1 MTGWLVRAS
10 TEDDWRAYRSLRL
23 EMLVDTPIAFLE
35 TVDQAHAHPDD
46 YWRTRTANR
55 SDTSR
60 LFGAVA
66 GDGSWLGTM
75 GGFHPPGVRHPL
87 LVGVYVTPAFRG
99 RGNGVSD
106 ALLTSVVEWAGAR
119 ADRLLLHVHEQ
130 NEPAI
135 RYYRRH
141 GFEPTGVTVPYSL
154 DPSSLEVEMALP
166 LPLPPGAPRL

>member
-1 MTGWLVRAS
+1 MTGWQVRAS

-35 TVDQAHAHPDD
+35 TVEQARAHPDD
-46 YWRTRTANR
+46 YWRTRDGNR
-55 SDTSR
+55 SETSR
-60 LFGAVA
+60 LFGAVD

-75 GGFHPPGVRHPL
+75 GVFHPPGARNPL

-99 RGNGVSD
+99 RDHRLTD
-106 ALLTSVVEWAGAR
+106 ALLTSAAEWAGER

-141 GFEPTGVTVPYSL
+141 GFEPTGVTVPYPL
-154 DPSSLEVEMALP
+154 QPGGLEVEMALP
-166 LPLPPGAPRL
+166 LTPGAPRL